1 MSVLFEVKEID
12 LGNGGVGVPKS
23 LLKLKRLDMLATKQ
37 N

>member
-12 LGNGGVGVPKS
+12 LGNGGAGVPRSFLKS
-23 LLKLKRLDMLATKQ
+23 KRLEMLATKW